1 MIDAQVRKLI
11 DPPLEEMGKFLAGMG
26 VKANFVTVA
35 GFSIGMMAIPL
46 LALQFYTAALVPI
59 LINRFFDGLDGA
71 IARQAGQTDFGA
83 YLDIVLDFIFY
94 SGVVFGVALGQPDD
108 AVFAAFLIY
117 SFIGS
122 GSSFLAFAIIAAKHG
137 LTTEVRGTKSI
148 YYLGGL
154 AEGTETIITLVLI
167 CLLPSYFPQIAVV
180 FGIMCWITTI
190 ARIRIVMLQIDS

>member
-1 MIDAQVRKLI
+1 MLDAQVRKLI
-11 DPPLEEMGKFLAGMG
+11 DPPLEQMGKFLSGAG
-26 VKANFVTVA
+26 VNANFVTVA
-35 GFSIGMMAIPL
+35 GFVIGMMAIPL

-71 IARQAGQTDFGA
+71 IAKQSGQTDFGG

-94 SGVVFGVALGQPDD
+94 SGVVFGVALGRPDE

-122 GSSFLAFAIIAAKHG
+122 GSSFLAFAIIAAKHD

-154 AEGTETIITLVLI
+154 AEGTETIITLLLI
-167 CLLPSYFPQIAVV
+167 CLLPTYFPLIAVV
-180 FGIMCWITTI
+180 FGIMCWITTV
-190 ARIRIVMLQIDS
+190 ARIRIAMLQIDS

>member
-26 VKANFVTVA
+26 VSANFVTVS
-35 GFSIGMMAIPL
+35 GFVIGMMAIPL

-71 IARQAGQTDFGA
+71 IARQTGRTDFGG

-94 SGVVFGVALGQPDD
+94 SGVVFGVALGQPEQ

-122 GSSFLAFAIIAAKHG
+122 GSSFLAFAIVAAKRE
-137 LTTEVRGTKSI
+137 LTTEVRGKKSI

-154 AEGTETIITLVLI
+154 AEGTETIIALLLI

-180 FGIMCWITTI
+180 FGIMCWITTV
-190 ARIRIVMLQIDS
+190 ARIRIAMLRIDS

>member
-1 MIDAQVRKLI
+1 MLDAQVRKLI
-11 DPPLEEMGKFLAGMG
+11 DPPLEQMGKFLAGVG
-26 VKANFVTVA
+26 VNANFVTVS
-35 GFSIGMMAIPL
+35 GFVIGMMSIPL

-71 IARQAGQTDFGA
+71 IAKQSGQTDFGG

-94 SGVVFGVALGQPDD
+94 SGVVFGVALGRPDE

-122 GSSFLAFAIIAAKHG
+122 GSSFLAFAIIAAKHD

-154 AEGTETIITLVLI
+154 AEGTETIITLLLI
-167 CLLPSYFPQIAVV
+167 CLLPTYFPLIAVV
-180 FGIMCWITTI
+180 FGFMCWITTV
-190 ARIRIVMLQIDS
+190 ARIRIAMLQIDS